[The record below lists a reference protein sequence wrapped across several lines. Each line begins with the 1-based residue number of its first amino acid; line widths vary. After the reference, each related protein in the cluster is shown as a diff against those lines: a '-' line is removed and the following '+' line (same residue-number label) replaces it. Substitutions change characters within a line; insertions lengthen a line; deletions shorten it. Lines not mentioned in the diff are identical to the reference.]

1 MFVILAKLMSKKPIN
16 MKLKINSL
24 ILGCVLSC
32 SALMGQESSL
42 ETPARKWITEN
53 SINLGVQNFSQFKLN
68 FVRKGG
74 SGETLRFQQM
84 MKDVP
89 IFQSELVIHF
99 NKNRGISYTS
109 TESFKKDIKEISVI
123 PSFAASNAL
132 AKAHQASHT
141 KGRITREEN
150 KLYVYLTE
158 SGDTKLVYRVLT
170 SSFENPGS
178 WETIIDAQTGEVIR
192 VKDVAYYYKEKN
204 PANPKKKSNK
214 NNTKAKK
221 GLVSGS
227 GYIFNPDP
235 LSKMQVAYAGQYV
248 DNNDATNA
256 SLDAARTLVTI
267 PELDLTAGVYKL
279 KGSYAEIK
287 DLETP
292 STGLFTQSTNQFL
305 FNRNDQAFE
314 AVNAYWHVDNNLR
327 YINETLGIDCRP
339 LTNSGILWFD
349 PHGLD
354 GDDNSYYTNGQLV
367 FGEGGVDDAEDADVV
382 LHELGHGVHDW
393 LTNGSLS
400 QVQGLSEGC
409 GDYWAQSY
417 SRSLN
422 QWATSA
428 PAYNWMFS
436 WDGHNE
442 YWSGRITNYTV
453 LYPGS
458 GAIHTIGQ
466 IWASALMRIYDK
478 IGKAKTDRA
487 FLEGLSMTSSTTN
500 QQSAAIAV
508 RQAAIDMLGTFGF
521 TCADITQMTQEFT
534 AAGYVL
540 PAYSCVLAVD
550 EAVKKDL
557 IAIYPNPVSDIL
569 NISMKINK
577 EEKVEIYNME
587 GRRVMETTVGNGR
600 NTINVSHLQ
609 LGDYILRIK
618 GLEFSTKFIK
628 K

>member
-1 MFVILAKLMSKKPIN
+1 

-24 ILGCVLSC
+24 VLGCILSC

-42 ETPARKWITEN
+42 ESSARKWITEN
-53 SINLGVQNFSQFKLN
+53 SSNLGVQNFSQFKLN
-68 FVRKGG
+68 FVRKSS
-74 SGETLRFQQM
+74 SGETLRFQQL
-84 MKDVP
+84 MKEIPV
-89 IFQSELVIHF
+89 FQSELVVHF
-99 NKNRGISYTS
+99 NKNGGISYTS
-109 TESFKKDIKEISVI
+109 AESFKKDIKEINVI
-123 PSFAASNAL
+123 PSFASSDAL

-141 KGRITREEN
+141 KGRITLEET
-150 KLYVYLTE
+150 KLYVYLTD

-178 WETIIDAQTGEVIR
+178 WETIIDAQTGEVIS
-192 VKDVAYYYKEKN
+192 VKDVAYYYKEKEKN
-204 PANPKKKSNK
+204 PEKKSNK
-214 NNTKAKK
+214 KNTKAKK
-221 GLVSGS
+221 VLVSGT

-305 FNRNDQAFE
+305 FNRNDQGFE
-314 AVNAYWHVDNNLR
+314 AVNAYWHIDNSLR
-327 YINETLGIDCRP
+327 YINQTLNIDCKP
-339 LTNSGILWFD
+339 LTNAGILWFD

-354 GDDNSYYTNGQLV
+354 GDDNSYYSNGQLV

-382 LHELGHGVHDW
+382 LHELGHGIHDW

-422 QWATSA
+422 QWPSSA
-428 PAYNWMFS
+428 AAYNWMFS

-458 GAIHTIGQ
+458 GAIHTRGQ

-487 FLEGLSMTSSTTN
+487 FLEGISMTSSSTN

-521 TCADITQMTQEFT
+521 TCADIAQMTQEFN

-540 PAYSCVLAVD
+540 PAYTCLLAVD
-550 EAVKKDL
+550 EAEKKNS

-569 NISMKINK
+569 TVSMKINK
-577 EEKVEIYNME
+577 DEKAEIYNME
-587 GRRVMETTVGNGR
+587 GRKVMETTIGKGK

-609 LGDYILRIK
+609 IGDYLLRIK
-618 GLEFSTKFIK
+618 GLEVSTKFIK